1 MAAQAMPDRS
11 GPQQLRPA
19 AHPRPVDV
27 ADLVV
32 LEAPELDRVD
42 AEPGRPLLLQY
53 WVRPDLR
60 PAARIFS
67 TWSGVSAAR
76 CCSTRLVPPSS

>member
-1 MAAQAMPDRS
+1 MAAQGMPDHS
-11 GPQQLRPA
+11 DLHPLRQA

-32 LEAPELDRVD
+32 LEARDPDRVD

-60 PAARIFS
+60 PAARILS
-67 TWSGVSAAR
+67 TWSGVNAAQ